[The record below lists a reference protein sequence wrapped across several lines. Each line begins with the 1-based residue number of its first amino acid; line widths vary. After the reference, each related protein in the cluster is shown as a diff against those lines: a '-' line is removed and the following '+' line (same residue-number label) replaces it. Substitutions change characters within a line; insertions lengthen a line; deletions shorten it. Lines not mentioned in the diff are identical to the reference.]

1 MTETKKILDAGSE
14 QSQAATHEIDQAKTA
29 ELFVTLR
36 FYGPLNQ
43 CLRPENRQ
51 KTLQK
56 PLCQGATVKYA
67 IESAGVPHTEAV
79 IVLVDGLAV
88 SLDHRLQGGERI
100 AVYPKFVSLD
110 VSELQSVQP
119 ELPKVP
125 RFVLDVHLG
134 KLAGYLRM
142 LGFDTLYS
150 NNATDEVLAGIAE
163 KEERILL
170 TFDRGLLKRRQ
181 VTIGGLVFSRTAKEQ
196 LQEVVERFEL
206 WDRIRPLTR
215 CIVCNGLLGEV
226 EKVQILDRLPPRV
239 AEDFEAFSQ
248 CRGCGRVYWEG
259 SHFDRMQDFVQAML
273 KKHTEYEGVNSPQN
287 RNQEKIES

>member
-1 MTETKKILDAGSE
+1 MTETKIILDAVNE
-14 QSQAATHEIDQAKTA
+14 RSQEATQKVDQAKAA
-29 ELFVTLR
+29 ELYVTLR

-56 PLCQGATVKYA
+56 PLCQGATVKHA

-100 AVYPKFVSLD
+100 AVYPKFESLD
-110 VSELQSVQP
+110 VSEFQSVQP
-119 ELPKVP
+119 ELPEEP

-150 NNATDEVLAGIAE
+150 NNATDEALAGIAE
-163 KEERILL
+163 KEGLILL

-196 LQEVVERFEL
+196 LQEVMERFEL

-215 CIVCNGLLGEV
+215 CIVCNGLLDEV
-226 EKVQILDRLPPRV
+226 EKAQIIDWLPPRV

-273 KKHTEYEGVNSPQN
+273 KKHTEYVGAIAPKN
-287 RNQEKIES
+287 RHQEKIEL